1 MKRVK
6 LTPKKLRDPDA
17 LGDAID
23 RVIGSSRKSRKLSK
37 KVRRAQLGLQTVLG
51 CGADDAWQTY
61 LRVEEAVNARTLW
74 EGERLVRWAFRE
86 GRRRRRR
93 RR

>member
-6 LTPKKLRDPDA
+6 LTPKKLKDEDA

-37 KVRRAQLGLQTVLG
+37 RVLRAQRRLHRAVGG
-51 CGADDAWQTY
+51 RAWQLY
-61 LRVEEAVNARTLW
+61 LALEETVNARSLW
-74 EGERLVRWAFRE
+74 EGDRLVGWAFRE
-86 GRRRRRR
+86 GRRRRR
-93 RR
+93 